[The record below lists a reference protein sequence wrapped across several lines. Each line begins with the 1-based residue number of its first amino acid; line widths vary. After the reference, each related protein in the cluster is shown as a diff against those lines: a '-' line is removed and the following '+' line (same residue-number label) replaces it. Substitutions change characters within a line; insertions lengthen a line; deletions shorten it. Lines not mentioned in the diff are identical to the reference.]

1 MFLMNNMKRGV
12 TWRPLPPD
20 PAPCRSGAERPRVG
34 PRGDEELPEWD
45 ARVQVRHERQD
56 RHRQAGQGRGHR
68 RGWEEVSD
76 GSGGQWGWSRT
87 PDGLLWARSVA
98 LVTCGDTWMDLS
110 ARQHCDFSG

>member
-68 RGWEEVSD
+68 RGSQEVRFRRD
-76 GSGGQWGWSRT
+76 SGQAS
-87 PDGLLWARSVA
+87 AHYHMA
-98 LVTCGDTWMDLS
+98 LMS
-110 ARQHCDFSG
+110 KKKDFFFFQSCP